1 MTDTKTPS
9 FLSYGKASDAM
20 LAAFESL
27 AANRGRPKD
36 AWVMQAFSETKYAYI
51 HAAGEAWYAA
61 HPGEYPSF
69 EESPW
74 MQFTCLALY
83 AGCWPLNHVL
93 YDGPCFSFP
102 E

>member
-1 MTDTKTPS
+1 MTTTSTPS
-9 FLSYGKASDAM
+9 FLSYGTASDAL

-36 AWVMQAFSETKYAYI
+36 AWVIQAFNETMYAYI
-51 HAAGEAWYAA
+51 HAAGDAWHAA
-61 HPGEYPSF
+61 NPGKLPSF

-74 MQFTCLALY
+74 MEFTDLALY
-83 AGCWPLNHVL
+83 AGCWPLNAVL
-93 YDGPCFSFP
+93 GDGPSFSFP